1 MINIAVVPGDG
12 IGPEVIAEALR
23 ALKTALG
30 KNAKKF
36 AFKHYP
42 QLGAKLYLKTREAF
56 PEKIKKELAQCDAIL
71 FGAIGDPRVPA
82 GVLEKGL
89 LLEMRFSYDQYVNL
103 RPVKLLDARVCPLKN
118 KTEKDVDFVVVREN
132 TEGLYAD
139 VGGFFKKGTKEEVA
153 QQVEIN
159 TYFGVARIM
168 DFAFNLARKRKKKL
182 LMSDKSNVL
191 TFGHDLWQRVFHEKA
206 AQYHDVETRHMYIDA
221 LCMQLVR
228 EPSQFDVIV
237 TNNLFGDIVT
247 DLGAQ
252 IQGGMGLAASGNIN
266 PNGVSMFEPV
276 HGSAPDIAGRGI
288 ANPLA
293 AILTSSMMLEFF
305 NFKKE
310 ARAIENAVRSALKE
324 NKITKELGGTLTT
337 KHVGDFVIKKLRG

>member
-1 MINIAVVPGDG
+1 MIKIAVVPGDG
-12 IGPEVIAEALR
+12 IGPEVIAEAMR
-23 ALKTALG
+23 ALKAALG
-30 KNAKKF
+30 RNLRKF
-36 AFKHYP
+36 TFKHYP
-42 QLGAKLYLKTREAF
+42 LLGAKLYLKTGGVF

-118 KTEKDVDFVVVREN
+118 KTEKDIDFVVVREN

-159 TYFGVARIM
+159 TYRGVSRIM
-168 DFAFNLARKRKKKL
+168 DYAFKLARKRHKKL

-191 TFGHDLWQRVFHEKA
+191 TYGHDLWQRVFLEKA
-206 AQYHDVETRHMYIDA
+206 KQYPDVETRHMYVDA

-228 EPSQFDVIV
+228 DPSQFDVIV

-252 IQGGMGLAASGNIN
+252 IQGGMGLASSGNIN

-293 AILTSSMMLEFF
+293 AILTSSMLLDYL
-305 NFKKE
+305 NHAKE
-310 ARAIENAVRSALKE
+310 SRGIENAVRAALKE
-324 NKITKELGGTLTT
+324 NKVTKELGGTLTT
-337 KHVGDFVIKKLRG
+337 KQVGDFVVKQLRG